1 MPLRELSHRR
11 EAGAEGDDII
21 TQHRGSDLDDNS
33 WDVTS
38 SRPFMPRVRR
48 ELLERDEIGMALSE
62 IPEKLTSYYGADRLY
77 SARNTGRSAQ
87 TYPDVVAHG

>member
-1 MPLRELSHRR
+1 MDCVEVMPLRELSHRR

-62 IPEKLTSYYGADRLY
+62 IPES
-77 SARNTGRSAQ
+77 
-87 TYPDVVAHG
+87 